1 MKIDLLKIFENN
13 KKIDEERA
21 KIKQK
26 EELNK
31 IIAAIIKNDDY
42 YYCDDKELIEKIGI
56 KIKNKKR
63 PNPYV
68 YNYTYNYVVN
78 GITCHTNEDSFK
90 IELNKTN
97 IKKIQN
103 YIDKGEEE

>member
-31 IIAAIIKNDDY
+31 IIAAIIENEDY
-42 YYCDDKELIEKIGI
+42 YYCNDKELIEKIGI
-56 KIKNKKR
+56 KIKNKER
-63 PNPYV
+63 QNLYN